1 MPRKYK
7 PVITRDNPYGDL
19 DFMNLSAT
27 MQESKEGTWVP
38 LKVFKDEVTRLTAQ
52 IQRLQSKLDSFPV
65 NYE

>member
-1 MPRKYK
+1 
-7 PVITRDNPYGDL
+7 
-19 DFMNLSAT
+19 MNLSAT